1 MLLKP
6 SWILLLLTIKIFLK
20 RQRKIV
26 GECDFPI
33 QNSYTD
39 QVGSMLVHGPEIVT
53 SLVQSAITCTQDWNV
68 VQYLVNKTNMD
79 SFHNESLSVIMKI
92 APYTVTHLFDP
103 FHQIHIALPSEI
115 KWIIVLLH
123 HNRISSVSKSAWLQ
137 SGRSQVWFLG
147 PDQHS
152 ESLHDWEMKVLPL
165 PCK

>member
-1 MLLKP
+1 MLCEPEQEFHLSLKSGMSS
-6 SWILLLLTIKIFLK
+6 SWNSTLQNYLK
-20 RQRKIV
+20 QVLSPQIYVIETKLNFASFNNKNLQRQQKIV

-92 APYTVTHLFDP
+92 VPHTVTHLFDP

-115 KWIIVLLH
+115 K
-123 HNRISSVSKSAWLQ
+123 
-137 SGRSQVWFLG
+137 
-147 PDQHS
+147 
-152 ESLHDWEMKVLPL
+152 
-165 PCK
+165 

>member
-1 MLLKP
+1 MLCEPEQEFHLSLK
-6 SWILLLLTIKIFLK
+6 SGMDSLWNSTLQYYLK
-20 RQRKIV
+20 QVLSPQIYVIETKLNFASFNNKNLQRKRKIV

-39 QVGSMLVHGPEIVT
+39 QVGSMLVQGPEIVT

-79 SFHNESLSVIMKI
+79 SFHNESLSIIMKI

-115 KWIIVLLH
+115 K
-123 HNRISSVSKSAWLQ
+123 
-137 SGRSQVWFLG
+137 
-147 PDQHS
+147 
-152 ESLHDWEMKVLPL
+152 
-165 PCK
+165 